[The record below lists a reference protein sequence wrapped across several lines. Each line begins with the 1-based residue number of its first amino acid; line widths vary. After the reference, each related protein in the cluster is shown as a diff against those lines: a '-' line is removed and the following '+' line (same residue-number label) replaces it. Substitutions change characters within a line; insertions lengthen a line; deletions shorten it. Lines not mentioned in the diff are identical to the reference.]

1 MSESSMAS
9 HLVLASTSPFRK
21 TLLERLQVNFDTFS
35 PNVDETP
42 LQGETA
48 IALVKRL
55 AELKARAAKD
65 SYDNAL
71 VIGSDQVCM
80 VEGDI
85 VGKPATHDHAVAQL
99 MRVSGKSIAFHTG
112 LCLFNT
118 HTDRVQV
125 EVVTFTAHFRDLTTQ
140 QIENYLQKDRP
151 YNCSGSFKSETL
163 GIALLDKM
171 SGDDPNALIG
181 LPLIRLVR
189 MLENEQFFVI

>member
-1 MSESSMAS
+1 MSESSMTPR
-9 HLVLASTSPFRK
+9 LVLASTSPFRK

-48 IALVKRL
+48 ISLVKRL
-55 AELKARAAKD
+55 AELKARAAKE

-71 VIGSDQVCM
+71 VIGSDQVCL
-80 VEGDI
+80 VEGEI
-85 VGKPATHDHAVAQL
+85 VGKPASHEQAVAQL
-99 MRVSGKSIAFHTG
+99 TRVSGKAIEFHTG
-112 LCLFNT
+112 LCLFNSK
-118 HTDRVQV
+118 TDQVQI
-125 EVVTFTAHFRDLTTQ
+125 ELVTFTAHFRELSTP

-151 YNCSGSFKSETL
+151 YNCSGSFKSEAL